1 MVPVPED
8 GPRWRTIAHRVWRS
22 LGTVLALAVVG
33 GAIFCA
39 IALVRG
45 TWMVTPVLSGS
56 MTPGFSVGGVVVC
69 ERVPVSSLAVRDV
82 IVFREPGRPSTQVI
96 HRIVKLTDN
105 TAGPALINTQG
116 DANPAQ
122 DPWTLTIQGDVVY
135 RADWSLP
142 LIGYA
147 AIFYQNHRGLAVLGA
162 GILVLAVAASVALG
176 EHGPSK
182 GRGKGARPT
191 PEEGAAPVTKSPDA
205 GEPEA
210 EPGEP
215 EAEPGELGADLGVP
229 EAEPGELGADL
240 GVPEAE
246 PGVPEAERD
255 ELGADLG
262 VPEAEPGELEAE
274 RDELEAEPGVPEAEP
289 GELETGPGE
298 LEAEPREAETEVHP
312 ERGGAGHKK
321 WSSKGSR
328 RG

>member
-1 MVPVPED
+1 MVSVPED
-8 GPRWRTIAHRVWRS
+8 GPRWRTTAHRVWRL
-22 LGTVLALAVVG
+22 LGTVLAVAVVG

-56 MTPGFSVGGVVVC
+56 MTPGFPVGGVVVC

-122 DPWTLTIQGDVVY
+122 DPWTLTIRGNDAYVA
-135 RADWSLP
+135 RWSLP

-162 GILVLAVAASVALG
+162 GILVLAVAVSFALG
-176 EHGPSK
+176 DHGPSK
-182 GRGKGARPT
+182 GRREAPSDS
-191 PEEGAAPVTKSPDA
+191 PEQGAAPVTKSPGE
-205 GEPEA
+205 GEPETDP
-210 EPGEP
+210 EEPETDRGEPETDPGEP
-215 EAEPGELGADLGVP
+215 
-229 EAEPGELGADL
+229 
-240 GVPEAE
+240 
-246 PGVPEAERD
+246 
-255 ELGADLG
+255 
-262 VPEAEPGELEAE
+262 
-274 RDELEAEPGVPEAEP
+274 
-289 GELETGPGE
+289 ETGPGE
-298 LEAEPREAETEVHP
+298 PETGPEEPETDPGEPETDPGEPETEIPP
-312 ERGGAGHKK
+312 ERGGTGHKK
-321 WSSKGSR
+321 WSSQGSR

>member
-22 LGTVLALAVVG
+22 LGTVLALAAVG

-56 MTPGFSVGGVVVC
+56 MTPGFPVGGVVVC

-82 IVFREPGRPSTQVI
+82 IVFREPARPSTQVI

-122 DPWTLTIQGDVVY
+122 DPWTLTIQGDVAY

-162 GILVLAVAASVALG
+162 GILALAVAVSFALG
-176 EHGPSK
+176 DHGPSK
-182 GRGKGARPT
+182 GRREAPSDS
-191 PEEGAAPVTKSPDA
+191 PEQGAAPVTKSPGE
-205 GEPEA
+205 GEPETDP
-210 EPGEP
+210 EEPETDRGEPETDPGEP
-215 EAEPGELGADLGVP
+215 
-229 EAEPGELGADL
+229 
-240 GVPEAE
+240 
-246 PGVPEAERD
+246 
-255 ELGADLG
+255 
-262 VPEAEPGELEAE
+262 
-274 RDELEAEPGVPEAEP
+274 
-289 GELETGPGE
+289 ETGPGE
-298 LEAEPREAETEVHP
+298 PETGPEEPETDPGEPETDPGEPETEIPP
-312 ERGGAGHKK
+312 ERGGTGHKK
-321 WSSKGSR
+321 WSSQGSR